1 MRNNYGSRI
10 RSERSRLKTW
20 NHVLCLS
27 EISCSVFL
35 LDFIHLVLQIVRTC
49 FYTVKTRNSVQD
61 CVLPADCDRGIDFN
75 EPTSKHTVCELYC
88 FLVVAKQDEFI

>member
-27 EISCSVFL
+27 EIACSVFL
-35 LDFIHLVLQIVRTC
+35 LDFIHLVLQIVRVFTLLKRKIQ
-49 FYTVKTRNSVQD
+49 FRIVSFLLIVTV
-61 CVLPADCDRGIDFN
+61 VLISTNQRQNILFVNCIVF
-75 EPTSKHTVCELYC
+75 
-88 FLVVAKQDEFI
+88 